1 MDTTANPLRSSTV
14 LAVRSL
20 QDRSARASVLREL
33 TALATLAAPIAAEQ
47 IRDLIVF
54 ENALY
59 SLIRTDK
66 RWYFAHL
73 AQAEAIEFARD
84 IQVLHSA
91 AAKALESLVARRGE
105 WSRSDDDPLLQR
117 IIGFC
122 LYHQGAAIKWCF
134 MRHEPLRPT
143 AWPAAHALYRFA
155 EQVGLATYP
164 MRLFDV
170 EGEDG
175 EQRTTLQALYLRP
188 LLVDVLN
195 TGSLSTAQIEIVDAW
210 LADWTTDYAL
220 DTDYSPDR
228 HALFVDLDA
237 PSGMHLAAGAADGSS
252 RRYLHIDS
260 LKRQID
266 TVRAEMRAGRSFH
279 GRGVPNEFPVEEQV
293 GLLEIIERVRQTL
306 FQANASTLAQRT
318 PIGDLRAEVRLGISA
333 VHAAIS
339 GDDAPVQV
347 DDTPKISAASPV
359 QFGGIELT
367 LTPSPSTGNDEP
379 APTRSNHS
387 GPRWQVHDMSSQGFG
402 LTASRAES
410 LDIDIG
416 TLIAIKPDGFANWLV
431 GLVVRKI
438 AQRPAPDETL
448 LGVELL
454 SVRPLPVL
462 LTRFAH
468 AIDAEPDTTLAPVAA
483 IYLAGR
489 DSDGSSDGDGN
500 GGDDVLLLP
509 AGDFGLK
516 TTFSLATRAAR
527 FRVRL
532 NRVVR
537 KGRDWVGLRFEV
549 IARKDWP
556 AADSRSHR

>member
-20 QDRSARASVLREL
+20 QDRSTRASVLREL
-33 TALATLAAPIAAEQ
+33 TELAALPASIAAGQ

-59 SLIRTDK
+59 RLIRADK
-66 RWYFAHL
+66 RWYFSNL

-91 AAKALESLVARRGE
+91 AAKALDSLVARRGE
-105 WSRSDDDPLLQR
+105 WSRSDDDSLLQR

-164 MRLFDV
+164 MRLFDE
-170 EGEDG
+170 EGER
-175 EQRTTLQALYLRP
+175 RTTLQALYLRP
-188 LLVDVLN
+188 LLVDVFN

-237 PSGMHLAAGAADGSS
+237 PSGMRLAAGVAYGSLH
-252 RRYLHIDS
+252 RYLRIDS
-260 LKRQID
+260 LKQQID
-266 TVRAEMRAGRSFH
+266 AVRNAMRSGRSFH
-279 GRGVPNEFPVEEQV
+279 GRGVPTEFPVEAQV
-293 GLLEIIERVRQTL
+293 GLLDIIERVQHTL
-306 FQANASTLAQRT
+306 FQANASTLAPRT

-333 VHAAIS
+333 VHAVIS

-347 DDTPKISAASPV
+347 DDAPKIAVAPPV

-367 LTPSPSTGNDEP
+367 LTPSQSTGNDEQ
-379 APTRSNHS
+379 APTRGNHS

-410 LDIDIG
+410 LDIVIG

-438 AQRPAPDETL
+438 AQRPAPEETL

-462 LTRFAH
+462 LTRYAH
-468 AIDAEPDTTLAPVAA
+468 AIDAEPDPTLAPVAA
-483 IYLAGR
+483 IYLSGR
-489 DSDGSSDGDGN
+489 DSDGDCNS
-500 GGDDVLLLP
+500 GGDVLLLP

-527 FRVRL
+527 FRVRI

>member
-1 MDTTANPLRSSTV
+1 MDSTANSLRNSTV
-14 LAVRSL
+14 LGVRSL
-20 QDRSARASVLREL
+20 QDRSARAGVLREL
-33 TALATLAAPIAAEQ
+33 TALAALPAPITAEQ
-47 IRDLIVF
+47 ICDLVVF
-54 ENALY
+54 EKTLY

-66 RWYFAHL
+66 RWYFARL

-84 IQVLHSA
+84 IQILHSA
-91 AAKALESLVARRGE
+91 AAKALVALVGRRGE

-134 MRHEPLRPT
+134 MRHEPLHPT
-143 AWPAAHALYRFA
+143 AWTAAHALYRLA

-164 MRLFDV
+164 MRLFD
-170 EGEDG
+170 EEG

-210 LADWTTDYAL
+210 LAGWTTDYAL

-252 RRYLHIDS
+252 RRYLRIDS

-266 TVRAEMRAGRSFH
+266 AVRDAMRSGHAFH
-279 GRGVPNEFPVEEQV
+279 GRGVPNEFPVEVQV
-293 GLLEIIERVRQTL
+293 GLLEIIERVHQTL
-306 FQANASTLAQRT
+306 FQANASTLEQRT
-318 PIGDLRAEVRLGISA
+318 PIGDLRADVRLGISA
-333 VHAAIS
+333 VHAAINS
-339 GDDAPVQV
+339 DDAPAQV
-347 DDTPKISAASPV
+347 GDTHKIAGASPV

-367 LTPSPSTGNDEP
+367 LTPSQTPDNDEH
-379 APTRSNHS
+379 APTPGKHS
-387 GPRWQVHDMSSQGFG
+387 GPRWQVHDMSPQGFG
-402 LTASRAES
+402 LIASRAES

-416 TLIAIKPDGFANWLV
+416 TLIAIKPDGFAHWLV

-438 AQRPAPDETL
+438 AQRPALTETL

-462 LTRFAH
+462 FTRFSH
-468 AIDAEPDTTLAPVAA
+468 AVDAEPDPNLAPVAA
-483 IYLAGR
+483 IYLAVR
-489 DSDGSSDGDGN
+489 PSDGDGVEN
-500 GGDDVLLLP
+500 GGGGDVLLLP

-527 FRVRL
+527 FRVRI

>member
-1 MDTTANPLRSSTV
+1 MDATANSSRNSTV
-14 LAVRSL
+14 FSVPSL

-33 TALATLAAPIAAEQ
+33 SALAALPAPIAAEQ
-47 IRDLIVF
+47 ICDLFVF
-54 ENALY
+54 EKALY
-59 SLIRTDK
+59 DLIRTDK

-91 AAKALESLVARRGE
+91 AAKAHDSLVARRGE
-105 WSRSDDDPLLQR
+105 WSRRDDDPLLQR

-134 MRHEPLRPT
+134 MRHEPLRST

-164 MRLFDV
+164 MRLFD
-170 EGEDG
+170 GED
-175 EQRTTLQALYLRP
+175 EQSTTLQALYLRP

-210 LADWTTDYAL
+210 LADWTTDYSL

-237 PSGMHLAAGAADGSS
+237 PSGMRLAADAADGST
-252 RRYLHIDS
+252 RRYLRIDS

-266 TVRAEMRAGRSFH
+266 SVRAEMRAGRSFH
-279 GRGVPNEFPVEEQV
+279 GRGVPDEFPVEEQV
-293 GLLEIIERVRQTL
+293 GLLEIIERVHQTL
-306 FQANASTLAQRT
+306 FQANASTPEQRT
-318 PIGDLRAEVRLGISA
+318 PVGDLRAEVRFGFNA
-333 VHAAIS
+333 VHAAII
-339 GDDAPVQV
+339 GDDLSAQVADTCNSTAAVPVH
-347 DDTPKISAASPV
+347 
-359 QFGGIELT
+359 FGGIELT
-367 LTPSPSTGNDEP
+367 LAPSPSASDDEH
-379 APTRSNHS
+379 APTQAGHQW
-387 GPRWQVHDMSSQGFG
+387 PRWQVRDMSSGGFG
-402 LTASRAES
+402 IALSRAES
-410 LDIDIG
+410 LAIDVG
-416 TLIAIKPDGFANWLV
+416 ALIAVKPDGFANWLV

-438 AQRPAPDETL
+438 DQQPAAEETL

-454 SVRPLPVL
+454 CVRPISVQ

-468 AIDAEPDTTLAPVAA
+468 TSDAEPDPTLAPVAA
-483 IYLAGR
+483 IYLPGCG
-489 DSDGSSDGDGN
+489 SDRLA
-500 GGDDVLLLP
+500 GGDLLLLP
-509 AGDFGLK
+509 AGHFGLK

-527 FRVRL
+527 FRLRI
-532 NRVVR
+532 NRVAR